1 MDTTCELAD
10 RSCEWKRHRGSCNPV
25 VAQATQRGVN
35 DSKFSMQIL
44 LWGLIPPP
52 NPLFF
57 SRSSPLWYTMSS
69 RVQLNQRGKELLLQQ
84 LTLSGEV
91 ASSELYGSSTAWGG
105 RGRCSK
111 AEEGGREGC
120 TLCRGKEL
128 FFFFY
133 HCTLLL
139 FQVFFFLHFV
149 RHGNLYH
156 FSYFSRALF
165 SLCPL
170 VHLDPPGLSV
180 ILYPPPSIL
189 CHEVLSLFPLI
200 TLFSWDEFVPPWA
213 PSLFDVTQ
221 HGSAERGRAAE
232 PWGFTALH
240 NPPLTSPLPHHHRDP
255 LIWGLPHL
263 HIYHFLIH
271 TSLHFSS
278 HPFCSLF
285 FISPSLSCHLW
296 TAPNFPP

>member
-128 FFFFY
+128 LFFLPLHLVTVSSILFSFTLWDMETFIISRTSLVHSSPFVLLFTLILQASRLFYTPHPPFFVMKY
-133 HCTLLL
+133 FLSSPSSHSSHEMNSSHLELLL
-139 FQVFFFLHFV
+139 
-149 RHGNLYH
+149 
-156 FSYFSRALF
+156 
-165 SLCPL
+165 SLMWHSMA
-170 VHLDPPGLSV
+170 VQSEGEQLS
-180 ILYPPPSIL
+180 
-189 CHEVLSLFPLI
+189 HEVLLRCTILLLLPLCLII
-200 TLFSWDEFVPPWA
+200 T
-213 PSLFDVTQ
+213 VT
-221 HGSAERGRAAE
+221 HLSGGS
-232 PWGFTALH
+232 P
-240 NPPLTSPLPHHHRDP
+240 TS
-255 LIWGLPHL
+255 
-263 HIYHFLIH
+263 IYIIF
-271 TSLHFSS
+271 
-278 HPFCSLF
+278 
-285 FISPSLSCHLW
+285 
-296 TAPNFPP
+296 

>member
-139 FQVFFFLHFV
+139 FQVFFFPSLCETWKPLSFLVLLSCTLLPLSSCSPWSSRPLGYFIPPTLHSLSWSTFSLPPHHTLLMRWIRPTLSSFSLWCDTAWQCRARESSWAMRFYCV
-149 RHGNLYH
+149 AQSS
-156 FSYFSRALF
+156 SYFPSASSSPWPTYLGAPPPPYISF
-165 SLCPL
+165 SNTYLSSFL
-170 VHLDPPGLSV
+170 ITSLLQSFFHLSV
-180 ILYPPPSIL
+180 TL
-189 CHEVLSLFPLI
+189 LS
-200 TLFSWDEFVPPWA
+200 
-213 PSLFDVTQ
+213 SLD
-221 HGSAERGRAAE
+221 G
-232 PWGFTALH
+232 P
-240 NPPLTSPLPHHHRDP
+240 
-255 LIWGLPHL
+255 
-263 HIYHFLIH
+263 
-271 TSLHFSS
+271 
-278 HPFCSLF
+278 
-285 FISPSLSCHLW
+285 
-296 TAPNFPP
+296 